1 MNWLDVVLL
10 IILGLTVVIGLLK
23 GFVKQVIGI
32 AAVVVGLILAALY
45 YWGIAEV
52 LKTFIRNELVADF
65 LGFVFVFV
73 CVLVLGSLAGYLLT
87 KAMKGPLAF
96 INRVFGGVLGLVKG
110 VLICGVFV
118 FALLV
123 FKIAEGALLESRLA
137 PACYGVTRA
146 VVNLI
151 PKELRDQFN
160 SSYREIRRGGG
171 GHGKKI

>member
-10 IILGLTVVIGLLK
+10 VILGLTVVVGFLK
-23 GFVKQVIGI
+23 GFLKQIIGI
-32 AAVVVGLILAALY
+32 AAVIAGLILAAVY

-52 LKTFIRNELVADF
+52 LKTFIRNELVANF
-65 LGFVFVFV
+65 LGFVIIFV
-73 CVLVLGSLAGYLLT
+73 CVLILGSLAGYLLT

-96 INRVFGGVLGLVKG
+96 VNRLFGGVLGLVKG

-123 FKIAEGALLESRLA
+123 FRVAEGALLESRLA
-137 PACYGVTRA
+137 PACYGITRA
-146 VVNLI
+146 AVHLI
-151 PKELRDQFN
+151 PKELRDRFQ
-160 SSYREIRRGGG
+160 SSYQEIRRGGG